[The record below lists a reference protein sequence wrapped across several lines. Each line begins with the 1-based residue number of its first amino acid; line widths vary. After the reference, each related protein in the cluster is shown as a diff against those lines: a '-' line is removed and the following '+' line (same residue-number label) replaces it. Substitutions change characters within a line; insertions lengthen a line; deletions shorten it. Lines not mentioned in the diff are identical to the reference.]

1 MSVNAVFGCW
11 ENEGKGKGSGVC
23 GLKLEMVAGVGVCLY
38 HWHFLLY
45 GNCLDPITVRL
56 LMKEEWFGRW
66 ALVQILEEYGRV
78 FFSFWVMNH

>member
-1 MSVNAVFGCW
+1 MYVCECCVW
-11 ENEGKGKGSGVC
+11 LLGKGSGVC